1 MKLKLKYMQKA
12 SIIILVIA
20 GFVWLAAGRYSVSA
34 PAMPRPLPPDTI
46 VLNLPNEAF
55 DYENIIIPEYILQAI
70 DTSNAPF
77 LPLLDSITDAGA
89 TLGRVLFYEKRL
101 SANEAISC
109 GSCHAQSASFGDVVN
124 FSPGFAGVPTSR
136 NTMHINHLAF
146 SPGSDVFWDG
156 RIQTVH
162 EQVIMPILHPDEMG
176 LTTPEI
182 LSRLEESGYYGPL
195 FEAAFG
201 DADIS
206 LPRVRSALVQFV
218 ASMAAFNSK
227 FDQMQES
234 GDLNV
239 FSPIEQAGWVLFQE
253 SCVLCHIE
261 GHFGTDS
268 MFNIGLDLVYTD
280 PGKAG
285 WTGNPEDHGAF
296 KSPTLRNIALAAPYM
311 HDGRFANLEEVI
323 NFYSEEVQP
332 HPNNHMA
339 EMLGLPQ
346 PFQGFRY
353 NDEQKAALLAF
364 MHTLTDSTLLT
375 GPKWSDPFVTV
386 TAASEA
392 AAFSDIQLRIFPNP
406 AVHEAVA
413 KWDMPGH
420 DPAEITLRSLSGQL
434 VYRSIAIGQ
443 SARIPLSGLPAGI
456 YILEWKSGLVRHAA
470 RLAVR

>member
-1 MKLKLKYMQKA
+1 MQKA
-12 SIIILVIA
+12 SIIIIAIA
-20 GFVWLAAGRYSVSA
+20 GFVWLAAGRYSVPGQAIPA
-34 PAMPRPLPPDTI
+34 PSPPDTL
-46 VLNLPNEAF
+46 VLNLPEEAF
-55 DYENIIIPEYILQAI
+55 NYENIAIPEYLLQAI
-70 DTSNAPF
+70 DTSNTPF
-77 LPLLDSITDAGA
+77 LPLLDSITNAGA

-101 SANEAISC
+101 SANQAISC
-109 GSCHAQSASFGDVVN
+109 GSCHAQARSFGDGASS
-124 FSPGFAGVPTSR
+124 SPGFAGVLTPR

-156 RIQTVH
+156 RIKTVH

-176 LTTPEI
+176 LTSPEI
-182 LSRLEESGYYGPL
+182 LSRLEGAGYYAPL

-201 DADIS
+201 DAQIS

-234 GDLNV
+234 GDGNV
-239 FSPIEQAGWVLFQE
+239 FSAIEQAGWVLFQE

-311 HDGRFANLEEVI
+311 HNGRFATLEEVI

-346 PFQGFRY
+346 PFRGFRY
-353 NDEQKAALLAF
+353 NDEEKAALLAF

-375 GPKWSDPFVTV
+375 DPKWSDPFVTI
-386 TAASEA
+386 TAAAEA
-392 AAFSDIQLRIFPNP
+392 SAFSTMRLRISPNP
-406 AVHEAVA
+406 ARHEALVE
-413 KWDMPGH
+413 WDAPGH
-420 DPAEITLRSLSGQL
+420 EPVGISLRNLSGQL
-434 VYRSIAIGQ
+434 VYRHTATGQ
-443 SARIPLSGLPAGI
+443 SARIPLSGLPAGV
-456 YILEWKSGLVRHAA
+456 YVLEWKSGLVRHAA
-470 RLAVR
+470 RLVVR

>member
-1 MKLKLKYMQKA
+1 MQRA
-12 SIIILVIA
+12 SVIIIAIV
-20 GFVWLAAGRYSVSA
+20 GFVWLAAGRYGVPEQAA
-34 PAMPRPLPPDTI
+34 PTPPPPDTI
-46 VLNLPNEAF
+46 VLNLPDEAF

-77 LPLLDSITDAGA
+77 LPLLDSITNAGA

-109 GSCHAQSASFGDVVN
+109 GSCHVQSGSFGDGAS
-124 FSPGFAGVPTSR
+124 FSPGFAGAPTSR
-136 NTMHINHLAF
+136 NTMHINHLVF
-146 SPGSDVFWDG
+146 SPGSDIFWDG
-156 RIQTVH
+156 RIKTVH

-176 LTTPEI
+176 LTAPEI
-182 LSRLEESGYYGPL
+182 LSRLQEAGYYAPL

-234 GDLNV
+234 GNVDV

-311 HDGRFANLEEVI
+311 HDGRFATLEEVI
-323 NFYSEEVQP
+323 NFYSEEVQA
-332 HPNNHMA
+332 HPNNNMA
-339 EMLGLPQ
+339 EMLGLSQ
-346 PFQGFRY
+346 PFRGFRY

-364 MHTLTDSTLLT
+364 MHTLTDSILLT
-375 GPKWSDPFVTV
+375 DPKWSDPFVTV
-386 TAASEA
+386 TSTAQAPASPA
-392 AAFSDIQLRIFPNP
+392 MRLRISPNP
-406 AVHEAVA
+406 AGYEALA
-413 KWDMPGH
+413 EWDMLGKE
-420 DPAEITLRSLSGQL
+420 PAKITLRSLNGQL
-434 VYRSIAIGQ
+434 VYRSAATGP

-456 YILEWKSGLVRHAA
+456 YIVECKSGAMRHAA
-470 RLAVR
+470 RLVVQ